1 LIICHDFYRSTGPFW
16 IRQGVGRDLTASRG
30 AVPRKNKQKP
40 INAETK
46 TVNNIVPFARKTK
59 VVKIA
64 A

>member
-1 LIICHDFYRSTGPFW
+1 MGPFW

-30 AVPRKNKQKP
+30 AVPRKNKQKT

-46 TVNNIVPFARKTK
+46 TVNNVVPFARKK
-59 VVKIA
+59 AAIA

>member
-1 LIICHDFYRSTGPFW
+1 LIICHEFYRSTGPFW

-30 AVPRKNKQKP
+30 AVPRKNKQKT

-46 TVNNIVPFARKTK
+46 TVNNVARGNFGAKK
-59 VVKIA
+59 VAVA